1 MKAIEITYKKN
12 RKEKLTYDE
21 IKYMVNSYV
30 KNKISDHTMSELL

>member
-21 IKYMVNSYV
+21 IKSIIINCP
-30 KNKISDHTMSELL
+30 